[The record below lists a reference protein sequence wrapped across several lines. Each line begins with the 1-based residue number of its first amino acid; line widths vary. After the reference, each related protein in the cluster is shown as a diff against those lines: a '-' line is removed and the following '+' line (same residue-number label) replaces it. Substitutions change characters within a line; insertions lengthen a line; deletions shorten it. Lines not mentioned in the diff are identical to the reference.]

1 MHPVRGFSDGS
12 DCLSTS
18 FTLMFNIWKK
28 PGKIGVADLDSRCIK
43 LFRGYTRSCALL
55 LTYANQLTILR
66 MLFVPCFVI
75 LLIYGYPK
83 SATIVFLLA
92 GITDGLDGL
101 LARKLQQKTVLGS
114 FLDPMADK
122 ILLTAAFVTLTIP
135 SVPMVLHI
143 PTWLTVL
150 TISRDLI
157 IALSVLV
164 IHLQTQHSSFPPSII
179 GKCTT
184 AVQLL
189 TVGVCML
196 ANFEMKVAIFAFPLV
211 VYTTL
216 AFTLASGLHYAFKSV
231 KIIASYQGSGND
243 SKRS

>member
-1 MHPVRGFSDGS
+1 M
-12 DCLSTS
+12 
-18 FTLMFNIWKK
+18 
-28 PGKIGVADLDSRCIK
+28 
-43 LFRGYTRSCALL
+43 L

-83 SATIVFLLA
+83 LATLLFLIA

-101 LARKLQQKTVLGS
+101 LARKLKQKTALGS

-122 ILLTAAFVTLTIP
+122 LLLAAAFVTLSVP
-135 SVPMVLHI
+135 SVPLALHI

-150 TISRDLI
+150 TISRDFL

-164 IHLQTQHSSFPPSII
+164 IHLQTQHSSFPPSLL

-184 AVQLL
+184 AVQLV
-189 TVGVCML
+189 TVAVCML
-196 ANFEMKVAIFAFPLV
+196 ANFDIQLARDVFPLA
-211 VYTTL
+211 VYSTL
-216 AFTLASGLHYAFKSV
+216 GFTLVSGLHYSYRSV
-231 KIIASYQGSGND
+231 KIIASYQVAD
-243 SKRS
+243 AKKRAQNS

>member
-1 MHPVRGFSDGS
+1 
-12 DCLSTS
+12 
-18 FTLMFNIWKK
+18 
-28 PGKIGVADLDSRCIK
+28 
-43 LFRGYTRSCALL
+43 
-55 LTYANQLTILR
+55 

-75 LLIYGYPK
+75 LLIYDHPK
-83 SATIVFLLA
+83 SATILFLLA
-92 GITDGLDGL
+92 AVTDGLDGL

-135 SVPMVLHI
+135 SLPLILHI

-150 TISRDLI
+150 TISRDFI

-164 IHLQTQHSSFPPSII
+164 IHLQTQHSHFPPSLL

-189 TVGVCML
+189 LVGACLL
-196 ANFEMKVAIFAFPLV
+196 ANFAPNIAVA
-211 VYTTL
+211 VYPYITYSTL
-216 AFTLASGLHYAFKSV
+216 AFTLASGLHYAYKSV
-231 KIIASYQGSGND
+231 KLIAAYQVQGNG
-243 SKRS
+243 SKRNQNS

>member
-1 MHPVRGFSDGS
+1 V
-12 DCLSTS
+12 
-18 FTLMFNIWKK
+18 
-28 PGKIGVADLDSRCIK
+28 
-43 LFRGYTRSCALL
+43 L

-75 LLIYGYPK
+75 LLIYGHPK

-122 ILLTAAFVTLTIP
+122 LLLTAAFVTLTIP
-135 SVPMVLHI
+135 SLPLALHI

-150 TISRDLI
+150 TISRDVI
-157 IALSVLV
+157 IAVSVLI
-164 IHLQTQHSSFPPSII
+164 IHLQTDHTSFPPSLL

-196 ANFEMKVAIFAFPLV
+196 ANFESKLAIALFPMV
-211 VYTTL
+211 VYSTL
-216 AFTLASGLHYAFKSV
+216 AFTLASGLHYAYKSV
-231 KIIASYQGSGND
+231 KIIASYQGDAGDAKKRTQD
-243 SKRS
+243 S

>member
-1 MHPVRGFSDGS
+1 M
-12 DCLSTS
+12 
-18 FTLMFNIWKK
+18 
-28 PGKIGVADLDSRCIK
+28 
-43 LFRGYTRSCALL
+43 L

-75 LLIYGYPK
+75 LLIYGHPK
-83 SATIVFLLA
+83 LATIVFLLA

-135 SVPMVLHI
+135 SVPMALHI
-143 PTWLTVL
+143 PTWLTIL
-150 TISRDLI
+150 TISRDVI
-157 IALSVLV
+157 IAVSVLV
-164 IHLQTQHSSFPPSII
+164 IHLQTQHSSFPPSLL

-189 TVGVCML
+189 TVGICML
-196 ANFEMKVAIFAFPLV
+196 ANFELRSAIYVFPIVVFATLV
-211 VYTTL
+211 
-216 AFTLASGLHYAFKSV
+216 FTLASGLHYAYKSV
-231 KIIASYQGSGND
+231 KIIASYQGSGGCQ
-243 SKRS
+243 

>member
-1 MHPVRGFSDGS
+1 LV
-12 DCLSTS
+12 
-18 FTLMFNIWKK
+18 
-28 PGKIGVADLDSRCIK
+28 
-43 LFRGYTRSCALL
+43 

-75 LLIYGYPK
+75 LLIYDHPK
-83 SATIVFLLA
+83 AATVLFLIA

-135 SVPMVLHI
+135 SLPLVLHI

-150 TISRDLI
+150 TISRDVI
-157 IALSVLV
+157 IALSVLI
-164 IHLQTQHSSFPPSII
+164 IHLQTQHSHFPPSLL

-184 AVQLL
+184 AVQLM
-189 TVGVCML
+189 TVGACML
-196 ANFEMKVAIFAFPLV
+196 ANFEAKLAIAIFPFV
-211 VYTTL
+211 KYSTL
-216 AFTLASGLHYAFKSV
+216 AFTLASGLHYAYKSV
-231 KIIASYQGSGND
+231 KIIAAYQVAGD
-243 SKRS
+243 DPKRNPST